1 VRRLL
6 LTGLL
11 AFSGSIC
18 FLPGPVAQQRFVFT
32 AEQAAAG
39 KIEIEKNAFGA
50 CTDCHATALTGR
62 SGDSRELPPLASLSE
77 DYQKLIKG
85 NGGIVPPFVGADFLA
100 KWGPRT
106 TQHLIKEFDDRFRSL
121 TLDTRLNLIAY
132 ILQRNGA
139 QPAAATHRRNRRDDR
154 TARAGAT
161 AVQRRRRVR
170 SSRSGE
176 TAKRPRSEVASV
188 LRRRRFNVID
198 HDHFLVALLRLEP
211 QAKLLLDRFEDGVA
225 AVRV

>member
-6 LTGLL
+6 LTGFL
-11 AFSGSIC
+11 AFAGSIC

-85 NGGIVPPFVGADFLA
+85 NGGIVPPFVGPDFLA

-139 QPAAATHRRNRRDDR
+139 QPGPRPLTAETDATI
-154 TARAGAT
+154 AQL
-161 AVQRRRRVR
+161 VQAQPPYK
-170 SSRSGE
+170 G
-176 TAKRPRSEVASV
+176 
-188 LRRRRFNVID
+188 
-198 HDHFLVALLRLEP
+198 
-211 QAKLLLDRFEDGVA
+211 GVA
-225 AVRV
+225 YDPVDPARPLSGRGPR